1 MKTALKF
8 FVTCVFLLIIQ
19 FCANGQPPDD
29 PPPND
34 PDLPLD
40 PGSWVLVAAGVGYG
54 VKKWRDARH
63 KSNENTEENGV
74 FPNDNK

>member
-8 FVTCVFLLIIQ
+8 LVTCVFIVIIQ
-19 FCANGQPPDD
+19 FHANGQFD

-63 KSNENTEENGV
+63 KSKSNENTEETGV